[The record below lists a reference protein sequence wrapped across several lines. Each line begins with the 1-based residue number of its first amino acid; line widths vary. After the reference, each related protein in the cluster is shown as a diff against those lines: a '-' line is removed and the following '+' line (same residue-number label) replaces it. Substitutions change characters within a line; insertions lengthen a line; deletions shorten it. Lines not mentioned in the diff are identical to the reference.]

1 MKPDNQLSRLIR
13 PTLIIWLT
21 ALFSALMVID
31 GNFYDITI
39 KDVYIKV
46 LESILIVVYG
56 SYFIAKSAEHIT
68 RINNKGD
75 SDV

>member
-13 PTLIIWLT
+13 PGLMLWLT

-31 GNFYDITI
+31 GNYFEITI
-39 KDVYIKV
+39 KSCYITV

-56 SYFIAKSAEHIT
+56 SYFLGKSYEHGT
-68 RINNKGD
+68 RINNEK
-75 SDV
+75 